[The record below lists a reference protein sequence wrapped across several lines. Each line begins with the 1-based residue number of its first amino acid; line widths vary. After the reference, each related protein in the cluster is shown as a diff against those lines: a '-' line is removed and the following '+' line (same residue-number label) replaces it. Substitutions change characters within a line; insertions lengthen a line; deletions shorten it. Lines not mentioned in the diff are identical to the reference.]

1 VARNEVGRIAVV
13 RWVRDEVEHIVWAD
27 HIAAEDDTL
36 VSGVILVGRKI
47 VISSV

>member
-1 VARNEVGRIAVV
+1 MGRIAVV
-13 RWVRDEVEHIVWAD
+13 QRVRDEVEHIVWVD
-27 HIAAEDDTL
+27 HIAAEAEDDTL